1 MDLNLL
7 IEGMSGTTIGERMAQ
22 TQLVLLAELNE
33 NVKALVEALVKI
45 EKPMEELVDE
55 LQEEDVVEIVE
66 PKKKRKSKKEK
77 E

>member
-55 LQEEDVVEIVE
+55 LQEEDVVEV
-66 PKKKRKSKKEK
+66 PVKKTRKKKA
-77 E
+77 

>member
-33 NVKALVEALVKI
+33 NVKSLVEALIRI
-45 EKPMEELVDE
+45 EEPMEELIEE
-55 LQEEDVVEIVE
+55 LQEEDVVEVIE
-66 PKKKRKSKKEK
+66 PKKKRKSKNKA
-77 E
+77 

>member
-1 MDLNLL
+1 MDLNKL
-7 IEGMSGTTIGERMAQ
+7 IESMSGTTIGERMSQ

-45 EKPMEELVDE
+45 ETPMEELVDE

>member
-33 NVKALVEALVKI
+33 NVKELVKAITSI
-45 EKPMEELVDE
+45 EEPIEELIDE
-55 LQEEDVVEIVE
+55 LQEEDVIEVVK
-66 PKKKRKSKKEK
+66 PKKTRKKKA
-77 E
+77 